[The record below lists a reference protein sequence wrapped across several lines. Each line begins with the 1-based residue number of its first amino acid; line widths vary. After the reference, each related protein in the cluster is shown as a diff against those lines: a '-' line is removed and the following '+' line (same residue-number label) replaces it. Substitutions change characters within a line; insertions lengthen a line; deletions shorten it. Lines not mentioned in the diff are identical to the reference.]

1 MFTGFN
7 LKYPEYEVI
16 TPQTHLSF
24 SVRSLNV
31 QDEER
36 LKGSLMT
43 PAKVTEHLN
52 KCIYES
58 LVKKPDSVKEFK
70 DFLKLITLKD
80 RDTLLYGLYHI
91 TYEEVRNYD
100 VKCRNCKK
108 DFSVTINASDTF
120 NFNPYPGDDIL
131 TRRIKVDLPK
141 SAGVSCYIKQPTL
154 EDEMDSI
161 KNLSAH
167 PGITMDII
175 TETLIIDKFEQDTP
189 QSTEPLALTGKIDII
204 DAYRMLPAK
213 DKRAI
218 YEKFNEEFGKYET
231 ELKMRVFC
239 QHCGNE
245 DVVNIDLVE
254 NFFRMVY
261 SS

>member
-7 LKYPEYEVI
+7 IKYPEYEVV

-24 SVRSLNV
+24 TTRSLNV
-31 QDEER
+31 QDEEL

-43 PAKVTEHLN
+43 PTKVTEHLN

-58 LVKKPDSVKEFK
+58 LVKKPDTIKEFK
-70 DFLKLITLKD
+70 DFLKFVTLKD

-100 VKCRNCKK
+100 VKCKNCKK
-108 DFSVTINASDTF
+108 DFSVTINASHTF

-131 TRRIKVDLPK
+131 TKRIKIDLPK
-141 SAGVSCYIKQPTL
+141 TKGVACYIKQPTL
-154 EDEMDSI
+154 EDEMDAI
-161 KNLSAH
+161 KNMSAH
-167 PGITMDII
+167 PGVTMDVI
-175 TETLIIDKFEQDTP
+175 TETLIIEKFEQDIE
-189 QSTEPLALTGKIDII
+189 SVKEPLIITNRIDVI
-204 DAYRMLPAK
+204 DAYRSLPAK
-213 DKRAI
+213 DKRTI
-218 YEKFNEEFGKYET
+218 YDRFNEEFGKYET

-239 QHCGNE
+239 QHCGTE
-245 DVVNIDLVE
+245 DIINIDLVD

>member
-7 LKYPEYEVI
+7 IKYPEYEVV

-24 SVRSLNV
+24 TTRSLNV
-31 QDEER
+31 QDEEL

-43 PAKVTEHLN
+43 PTKVTEHLN

-58 LVKKPDSVKEFK
+58 LVKKPDTIKEFK
-70 DFLKLITLKD
+70 DFLKFVTLKD
-80 RDTLLYGLYHI
+80 RDILLYGLYHI

-100 VKCRNCKK
+100 VKCKNCKK

-131 TRRIKVDLPK
+131 TKRIKIDLPK
-141 SAGVSCYIKQPTL
+141 TKGVACYIKQPTL
-154 EDEMDSI
+154 EDEMDAI
-161 KNLSAH
+161 KNMSAH
-167 PGITMDII
+167 PGVTMDVI
-175 TETLIIDKFEQDTP
+175 TETLIIEKFEQDIE
-189 QSTEPLALTGKIDII
+189 SVKEPLIITNRIDVI
-204 DAYRMLPAK
+204 DAYRSLPAK
-213 DKRAI
+213 DKRTI
-218 YEKFNEEFGKYET
+218 YDRFNEEFGKYET

-239 QHCGNE
+239 QHCGTE
-245 DVVNIDLVE
+245 DIINIDLVD